1 MIEMVE
7 DPNAQVLGPIT
18 DSSSFMD
25 NSNNNKSNGHL
36 DRVDSAIMR
45 KKKKKRKNKKK
56 HNIAEEREDDCG
68 IKCLSY
74 ALQCCECTIS

>member
-1 MIEMVE
+1 MIEMAD
-7 DPNAQVLGPIT
+7 DPTQVLGSIT
-18 DSSSFMD
+18 DSSSFLD

-36 DRVDSAIMR
+36 DRVDSAIMH

-56 HNIAEEREDDCG
+56 NNAKEKEDDCG